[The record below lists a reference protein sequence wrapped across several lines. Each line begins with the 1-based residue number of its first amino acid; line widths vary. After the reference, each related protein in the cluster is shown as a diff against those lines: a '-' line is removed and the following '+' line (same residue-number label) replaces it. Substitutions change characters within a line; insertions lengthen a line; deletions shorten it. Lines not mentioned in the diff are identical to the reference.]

1 MFYLLDG
8 STREPVAIFEDYQ
21 KLEWK
26 RSLYRPGTFNMTI
39 NTNQYNARYLQKRT
53 VFIPDNDEPVFIVE
67 QIEAKENENG
77 KEDETMTVTG
87 RSIGGMFE
95 ERIALP
101 PTDDSRDRVD
111 NVPAE
116 HAIKHYVRQNAESNA
131 APVRRVPG
139 LVIQAGQGRGEA
151 ITYNARFQ
159 TVSEVL
165 EDIGNTTGSGWEILL
180 NDNNEYA
187 FDTIHGLDRSE
198 DVFFDVEFDTALS
211 QSWLTSDMDQKTFA
225 YVAGQGEGVDRQMVE
240 YYLADDEPAGFDR
253 RELFVDARDTDSDL
267 DQRGRTKLKETEE
280 EDIFETEVDPF
291 GSFQYRRDWD
301 LGDIVTMRN
310 RRWGIQKAVR
320 IVAVKTVI
328 QDDKEI
334 ITVEVGRPWP
344 TIKSRIETLTE
355 DEAGKRV

>member
-8 STREPVAIFEDYQ
+8 STRAPVAIFEDYQ

-26 RSLYRPGTFNMTI
+26 RPLYTPGTFKMAI
-39 NTNQYNARYLQKRT
+39 NANQFNARYIQKGT
-53 VFIPDNDEPVFIVE
+53 VFIPDNDEPVFMVE
-67 QIEAKENENG
+67 QLEGREDKKG
-77 KEDETMTVTG
+77 KEDEVLSVTG

-101 PTDDSRDRVD
+101 PDGDSHDRVN

-116 HAIKHYVRQNAESNA
+116 QAIKHYVRQNAESNA
-131 APVRRVPG
+131 AAVRRVPG
-139 LVIQAGQGRGEA
+139 LVIQTGQGRGEA
-151 ITYNARFQ
+151 VTYNARFQ
-159 TVSEVL
+159 TVAEVL

-180 NDNNEYA
+180 NEENEFA
-187 FDTIHGLDRSE
+187 LDTIHGVDRSE

-225 YVAGQGEGVDRQMVE
+225 YVAGQGEGVERQMIE
-240 YYLADDEPAGFDR
+240 YYLADDEPAGFNR

-328 QDDKEI
+328 QDDKET

-344 TIKSRIETLTE
+344 TIKNRIENLTE